1 MVNRKILAL
10 AAATIELVVGVPN
23 GMPLNCR
30 LRYDYEQPYMWKNVG
45 TGFIYGL
52 YDEPPATPEKCE
64 RCQQFGKDLADLNLF
79 WMKVSKISG
88 IWFDKSK
95 IIEMEFFDMFDA
107 FLNMYPIFS
116 DYFEKL
122 ANVFTNKSALAIFD
136 IKPMDVAGIQVATI
150 SDTLMSVLMD
160 QLLPEVIVE
169 DRKQKAGI
177 TTVFALMNSIPMSDC
192 F

>member
-1 MVNRKILAL
+1 M
-10 AAATIELVVGVPN
+10 
-23 GMPLNCR
+23 
-30 LRYDYEQPYMWKNVG
+30 
-45 TGFIYGL
+45 
-52 YDEPPATPEKCE
+52 
-64 RCQQFGKDLADLNLF
+64 ADLNSF

-122 ANVFTNKSALAIFD
+122 ANVFTNKSALAIFGVS
-136 IKPMDVAGIQVATI
+136 PFDVAGLQVATI
-150 SDTLMSVLMD
+150 SDTLMSVILE

-169 DRKQKAGI
+169 DRKKKAGY
-177 TTVFALMNSIPMSDC
+177 TTIFALMNSIPMSDC
-192 F
+192 FQLGYKFGSLLRMLEGKTLVHVEPLIDMPPIDIPLGGL